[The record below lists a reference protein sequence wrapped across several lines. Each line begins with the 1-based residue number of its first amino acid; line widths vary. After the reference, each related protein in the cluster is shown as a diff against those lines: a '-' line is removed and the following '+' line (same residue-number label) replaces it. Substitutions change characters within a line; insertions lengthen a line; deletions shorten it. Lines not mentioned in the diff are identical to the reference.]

1 MPTAETHGIESRTRV
16 RTSHVLALA
25 YLPQVLRVAKSLA
38 AGGVPFRS
46 AIVTGEHGWATQ
58 RKCADNGLELL
69 VGTPGRIRAHI
80 DAEVPSFALRGLRHV
95 VLDEV
100 DVMYQEIRRDIRR
113 DAPEVLVPLFCWRR
127 PP

>member
-1 MPTAETHGIESRTRV
+1 MG
-16 RTSHVLALA
+16 
-25 YLPQVLRVAKSLA
+25 KSLA

-113 DAPEVLVPLFCWRR
+113 DVPEVLVPFLLATSSVVFPTVLTLYGLCTVG
-127 PP
+127 